1 MQGKARTL
9 RRLLLASLLTIGLLA
24 AAGFGILAHFSSQ
37 LPPLSA
43 LEHPPQVST
52 TKVLSSDGET
62 LYEFYTENRIPIAL
76 EDMSPWILKAFLAME
91 DTEFYEHWGVN
102 LRRLAG
108 AFLIDLRERR
118 IAQGAST
125 ITQQLA
131 RLLYLDRKKT
141 IARKIKE
148 ALLSLRI
155 ERMYTKDEILTMYLN
170 QIYFGE
176 GAYGVEAAAQEYFGK
191 HASELGPEEAAILPP
206 AHNNPSRYGPRRRP
220 ENSLNRRNVGLTRMA
235 EVGMITYAEC
245 ESLKAIPLSLA
256 PDRTRP
262 SKAPYFVDYV
272 RRQIVTLL
280 GTDALLT
287 EGLEVHTTLDYDLQ
301 RRAEQIVE
309 EFLTEK
315 EKSQGYRFKRS
326 EGDTAGYV
334 QSAVV
339 LMDATKG
346 YVRVFIGG
354 RDFYESQFNLAVDAT
369 RQPGSAFKPFVYT
382 TAIDKGY
389 YPSQLILDAPIVV
402 PMVDSTIWR
411 PKNFDERFKGSI
423 PLRQALR
430 ESRNVCAVKLSQ
442 EIGPETVVRYVKRFG
457 ITTPI
462 DPFLA
467 MAIGSEEVK
476 LMEMVRAYS
485 VFANMGLMVEPI
497 CVTKVTRNGETVF
510 RARREAT
517 EVIDP
522 RTAYIM
528 TNMLESVVKAGTGH
542 LAVLRGFRRPA
553 GGKTGTT
560 NDCNNAW
567 FIGFTPDYVCG
578 VWTGF
583 SEQLK
588 TLGKRQTGAL
598 AALPM
603 WTDIMLEAHKGL
615 PPKSFPTPPGI
626 IRVAV
631 CTDTGMLPSSRC
643 PHVSEEVFREGDEPK
658 LLCPVHQAPEMDR
671 EEIPG

>member
-1 MQGKARTL
+1 MKGKVRVL
-9 RRLLLASLLTIGLLA
+9 RRLLWASLLTIGLLA

-43 LEHPPQVST
+43 LENPPQVST
-52 TKVLSSDGET
+52 TKVVSADGET

-76 EDMSPWILKAFLAME
+76 EDMSPWIVKAFLAME
-91 DTEFYEHWGVN
+91 DTEFHEHWGIN
-102 LRRLAG
+102 ARRLAG
-108 AFLIDLRERR
+108 AFLIDLWKRR

-131 RLLYLDRKKT
+131 RLLYLDQKKT
-141 IARKIKE
+141 LSRKIKE
-148 ALLSLRI
+148 ALLALRI
-155 ERMYTKDEILTMYLN
+155 ERMYTKEEILTMYLN

-176 GAYGVEAAAQEYFGK
+176 GAYGVEAAAEEYFGK

-206 AHNNPSRYGPRRRP
+206 THNNPSRYGPRRRP
-220 ENSLNRRNVGLTRMA
+220 ENAFNRRNVALRRMA
-235 EVGMITYAEC
+235 EIGMITHAAC
-245 ESLKAIPLSLA
+245 ESLEAIPLNLA

-272 RRQIVTLL
+272 RRQVVTLL

-287 EGLEVHTTLDYDLQ
+287 EGLEIQTTLDYGLQ
-301 RRAEQIVE
+301 KRAEQIVE
-309 EFLTEK
+309 AFLTEK

-326 EGDTAGYV
+326 EGDSAGYV
-334 QSAVV
+334 QSAVI
-339 LMDATKG
+339 LMDATTG

-354 RDFYESQFNLAVDAT
+354 RDFYESQFNLAVDAP

-382 TAIDKGY
+382 AAIDKGY
-389 YPSQLILDAPIVV
+389 YPSHLILDAPIVV
-402 PMVDSTIWR
+402 PMVDSTVWR
-411 PKNFDERFKGSI
+411 PKNFDEQFKGSI

-430 ESRNVCAVKLSQ
+430 ESRNVCAIKLLQ
-442 EIGPETVVRYVKRFG
+442 EIGPETVVRYAKRFG
-457 ITTPI
+457 LTTPI
-462 DPFLA
+462 EPFLA

-476 LMEMVRAYS
+476 LIEMVRAYS
-485 VFANMGLMVEPI
+485 VFANMGLMVQPI
-497 CVTKVTRNGETVF
+497 CITKIIRNGETIF

-542 LAVLRGFRRPA
+542 LAVIWGFRRPA

-588 TLGKRQTGAL
+588 TLGKRQTGAI

-603 WTDIMLEAHKGL
+603 WTDIMIEAHKGL
-615 PPKSFPTPPGI
+615 PEREFQTPPGI
-626 IRVAV
+626 TRVAV
-631 CTDTGMLPSSRC
+631 CTDTGMLPSPRC

-658 LLCPVHQAPEMDR
+658 ERCTLHQAPEMEG

>member
-1 MQGKARTL
+1 
-9 RRLLLASLLTIGLLA
+9 
-24 AAGFGILAHFSSQ
+24 
-37 LPPLSA
+37 
-43 LEHPPQVST
+43 
-52 TKVLSSDGET
+52 
-62 LYEFYTENRIPIAL
+62 
-76 EDMSPWILKAFLAME
+76 
-91 DTEFYEHWGVN
+91 
-102 LRRLAG
+102 
-108 AFLIDLRERR
+108 
-118 IAQGAST
+118 
-125 ITQQLA
+125 
-131 RLLYLDRKKT
+131 
-141 IARKIKE
+141 
-148 ALLSLRI
+148 
-155 ERMYTKDEILTMYLN
+155 
-170 QIYFGE
+170 
-176 GAYGVEAAAQEYFGK
+176 
-191 HASELGPEEAAILPP
+191 
-206 AHNNPSRYGPRRRP
+206 
-220 ENSLNRRNVGLTRMA
+220 
-235 EVGMITYAEC
+235 
-245 ESLKAIPLSLA
+245 
-256 PDRTRP
+256 
-262 SKAPYFVDYV
+262 
-272 RRQIVTLL
+272 
-280 GTDALLT
+280 
-287 EGLEVHTTLDYDLQ
+287 
-301 RRAEQIVE
+301 
-309 EFLTEK
+309 
-315 EKSQGYRFKRS
+315 
-326 EGDTAGYV
+326 
-334 QSAVV
+334 
-339 LMDATKG
+339 MDAATG

-354 RDFYESQFNLAVDAT
+354 RDFYESQFNLAVDAP

-411 PKNFDERFKGSI
+411 PKNFDEQFKGAI

-430 ESRNVCAVKLSQ
+430 ESRNVCAIRLLQ
-442 EIGPETVVRYVKRFG
+442 EIGPETVVRYAKRFG

-462 DPFLA
+462 EPFLA

-497 CVTKVTRNGETVF
+497 CVTRIIRDGETVF

-522 RTAYIM
+522 LTAYIM

-588 TLGKRQTGAL
+588 TLGRRQTGAL

-603 WTDIMLEAHKGL
+603 WTDIMLEAHRDL
-615 PPKSFPTPPGI
+615 PVKDFPTPPGI
-626 IRVAV
+626 AKVAV
-631 CTDTGMLPSSRC
+631 CIDTGMLPSARC
-643 PHVSEEVFREGDEPK
+643 PHVSEEVFRKGDEPRRI
-658 LLCPVHQAPEMDR
+658 CPVHQAPEMDR